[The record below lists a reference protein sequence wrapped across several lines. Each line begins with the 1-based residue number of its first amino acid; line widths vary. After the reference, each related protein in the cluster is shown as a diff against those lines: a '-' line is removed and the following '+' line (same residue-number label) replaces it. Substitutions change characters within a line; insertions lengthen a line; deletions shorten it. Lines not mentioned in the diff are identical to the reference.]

1 MVLVD
6 TSFWVHQLQ
15 RSRKLD
21 QIVPLAEIATC
32 PPVIQEVLQGIR
44 VEPIYRTT
52 RELFLSLH
60 ILESPVSLQVF
71 EEGAQIYRTGR
82 ALGVTIRSS
91 VDCLIAACAIRH
103 GVPIL
108 HSDRDFDAIARF
120 TPLQSRY
127 VRL

>member
-1 MVLVD
+1 VVLVD
-6 TSFWVHQLQ
+6 TSFWIRELQ
-15 RSRKLD
+15 RSPNFD
-21 QIVPLAEIATC
+21 QIAPLAEIATC

-44 VEPIYRTT
+44 LETAYRTA
-52 RELFLSLH
+52 RDIFLSLH
-60 ILESPVSLQVF
+60 IFESPMSIQVF

-91 VDCLIAACAIRH
+91 VDCLIAACAIRN
-103 GVPIL
+103 GLPIL

-127 VRL
+127 VR

>member
-6 TSFWVHQLQ
+6 TSFWIRQLQ
-15 RSRKLD
+15 TSRNFD
-21 QIVPLAEIATC
+21 QIAPLAEIATC

-44 VEPIYRTT
+44 LEPAYRTA
-52 RELFLSLH
+52 RDIFFSLH
-60 ILESPVSLQVF
+60 IFDSPMSLEVF

-91 VDCLIAACAIRH
+91 VDCLIAACAIRN

-127 VRL
+127 RR